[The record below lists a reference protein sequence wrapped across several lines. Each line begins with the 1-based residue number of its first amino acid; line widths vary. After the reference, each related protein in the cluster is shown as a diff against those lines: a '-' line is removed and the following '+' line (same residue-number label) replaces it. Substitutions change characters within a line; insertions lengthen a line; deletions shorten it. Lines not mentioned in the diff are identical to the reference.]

1 MSDQNQ
7 IIITQES
14 LKPLKQ
20 LYVEKR
26 INPIQEDVKVWQN
39 KAAKITEVKD
49 DLTHRQASELRKE
62 LTSYINSKN
71 KERTTI
77 TKPVRDFLSDL
88 KGLEDTTIQPLITS
102 KEKLTK
108 KILNYE
114 EILEKQRQAELARI
128 AKIKQ
133 PFLVA
138 ELKPTVEKNLEMIK
152 KVEAYFNSLDKK
164 DQENPSILQ
173 ACNSLVERIKE
184 KIIIQKEEIE
194 RKKEADRLAKLKEAQ
209 DKEALEL
216 AKKQAEID
224 KQKREQQA
232 EQIRLENEARQ
243 KEINKK
249 AELEKRQQETMRVK
263 TGLKERWTFEIIEP
277 SQVPREYCEPS
288 TKLIN
293 QAIKDGNLQIPGLKI
308 FKVKG

>member
-1 MSDQNQ
+1 MSDTNQ
-7 IIITQES
+7 IIITQKN
-14 LKPLKQ
+14 LKPLKE
-20 LYVEKR
+20 LYIEKR
-26 INPIQEDVKVWQN
+26 INPVQEDVKVWQN
-39 KAAKITEVKD
+39 KAAQITEVKD

-138 ELKPTVEKNLEMIK
+138 ELKPTVEKNL
-152 KVEAYFNSLDKK
+152 F
-164 DQENPSILQ
+164 
-173 ACNSLVERIKE
+173 
-184 KIIIQKEEIE
+184 
-194 RKKEADRLAKLKEAQ
+194 
-209 DKEALEL
+209 
-216 AKKQAEID
+216 
-224 KQKREQQA
+224 
-232 EQIRLENEARQ
+232 
-243 KEINKK
+243 
-249 AELEKRQQETMRVK
+249 
-263 TGLKERWTFEIIEP
+263 
-277 SQVPREYCEPS
+277 
-288 TKLIN
+288 
-293 QAIKDGNLQIPGLKI
+293 
-308 FKVKG
+308 